1 MNEKGGRGVEEK
13 NSLPPSETIIN
24 KGSLRDL
31 VEVEVKKKKNGN
43 DISVDTRTNGEKTP
57 TGSHLHNRRSRPAG
71 ASHPRIYTTPKGS
84 HNKNN
89 CTIVRHLRSRSL
101 HSYTFPQVKTCG

>member
-31 VEVEVKKKKNGN
+31 VEVEVKKKKNILLLKDFRFIQETIYLLTQRLMEKDLLRGRTAARN
-43 DISVDTRTNGEKTP
+43 TNSSV
-57 TGSHLHNRRSRPAG
+57 
-71 ASHPRIYTTPKGS
+71 
-84 HNKNN
+84 
-89 CTIVRHLRSRSL
+89 
-101 HSYTFPQVKTCG
+101 

>member
-31 VEVEVKKKKNGN
+31 VEVEVKKKKKYSAFKRFSIHSG
-43 DISVDTRTNGEKTP
+43 DYISIGTKTDGE
-57 TGSHLHNRRSRPAG
+57 RP
-71 ASHPRIYTTPKGS
+71 PKGTHCS
-84 HNKNN
+84 PK
-89 CTIVRHLRSRSL
+89 
-101 HSYTFPQVKTCG
+101 Y

>member
-31 VEVEVKKKKNGN
+31 VEVEVKKKNILLLKDFRFIQETIYLLAQRLMEKDLLRGRTAARNTN
-43 DISVDTRTNGEKTP
+43 SSV
-57 TGSHLHNRRSRPAG
+57 
-71 ASHPRIYTTPKGS
+71 
-84 HNKNN
+84 
-89 CTIVRHLRSRSL
+89 
-101 HSYTFPQVKTCG
+101 

>member
-31 VEVEVKKKKNGN
+31 VEVGVKRKNILLSKDFRFIQETIYLLAQRLMEKDLLRGRTAARN
-43 DISVDTRTNGEKTP
+43 TNSSV
-57 TGSHLHNRRSRPAG
+57 
-71 ASHPRIYTTPKGS
+71 
-84 HNKNN
+84 
-89 CTIVRHLRSRSL
+89 
-101 HSYTFPQVKTCG
+101 